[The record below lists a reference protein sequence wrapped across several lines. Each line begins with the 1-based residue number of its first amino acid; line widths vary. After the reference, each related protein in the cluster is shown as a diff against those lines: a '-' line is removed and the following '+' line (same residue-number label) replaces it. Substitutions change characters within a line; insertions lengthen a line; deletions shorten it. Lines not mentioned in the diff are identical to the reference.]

1 MSDLEQLFL
10 LEEEEDQD
18 HDTEHDST
26 DVHEEGDIGEA
37 EQGDLEEIEEEAL
50 TGLAT
55 AQIALEEE
63 TKIIRLTKDSQ
74 ISNLT
79 GRASLILAR
88 RAKDPLYTKYAHF
101 NSLRLD
107 LKKRIAAKYAS
118 KSVMY
123 ARKIYA
129 EAQRRRQAS
138 NVKVG
143 K

>member
-1 MSDLEQLFL
+1 MHEGDDIEAT
-10 LEEEEDQD
+10 EGEEDL
-18 HDTEHDST
+18 TE
-26 DVHEEGDIGEA
+26 
-37 EQGDLEEIEEEAL
+37 LEEEAL
-50 TGLAT
+50 AGLAY
-55 AQIALEEE
+55 AQMTLEEE

-88 RAKDPLYTKYAHF
+88 RAKDPLYAKYAHF

-107 LKKRIAAKYAS
+107 LKKRISAKYAS

-129 EAQRRRQAS
+129 EAQRRRQIS
-138 NVKVG
+138 KVKVN